1 MKDMTSRTVDWTAP
15 RSETPQAEGLRER
28 KKRLM
33 RQQLTD
39 AATEMFIERGFD
51 GFRVTDVAEACGVS
65 EKTVFNYFPTKES
78 LVLDRLD
85 ATIASL
91 RTALLDQGVT
101 PLEATMRV
109 LDDELAAH
117 TSWLASQDNAAQAAA
132 AFQRFRDL
140 IDQTP
145 SLRGYENDMTAQL
158 TVIAAQLIADRAGM
172 TPDDPEPQIAASA
185 LIGLWRVQ
193 RLAMRR
199 YLDGTRSPAK
209 AHQAISADVQRAAQ
223 LINTGLNSL
232 TGPTTTSRPP
242 RRPATRGR
250 R

>member
-1 MKDMTSRTVDWTAP
+1 
-15 RSETPQAEGLRER
+15 
-28 KKRLM
+28 M

-39 AATEMFIERGFD
+39 AATEMFMQRGFD
-51 GFRVTDVAEACGVS
+51 GFRVADVADACGVS

-91 RTALLDQGVT
+91 RTALVEPGVP

-117 TSWLASQDNAAQAAA
+117 TAWLVAQDDPAKAAA

-140 IDQTP
+140 IEATP
-145 SLRGYENDMTAQL
+145 SLRAYENDTTDQL
-158 TVIAAQLIADRAGM
+158 TAIAAQLIADRVGM

-193 RLAMRR
+193 RHAMRR
-199 YLDGTRSPAK
+199 YLDGTRPSAK
-209 AHQAISADVQRAAQ
+209 AHREISADVQRAAQ
-223 LINTGLNSL
+223 LINNGLISL
-232 TGPTTTSRPP
+232 TPHTQTSRAPRQAGTA
-242 RRPATRGR
+242 RRPRAKRPTPP
-250 R
+250 

>member
-1 MKDMTSRTVDWTAP
+1 MTTRTVDWTAT
-15 RSETPQAEGLRER
+15 RSETPKAEGLRER

-39 AATEMFIERGFD
+39 AATEMFMEHGFD
-51 GFRVTDVAEACGVS
+51 GFRVADVAEACGVS

-91 RTALLDQGVT
+91 RTALLEPGFT

-117 TSWLASQDNAAQAAA
+117 TSWLASQDDPAQAAA

-140 IDQTP
+140 IDATL

-158 TVIAAQLIADRAGM
+158 TATVAQLIADRTEM
-172 TPDDPEPQIAASA
+172 TPDDPEPQIAATA
-185 LIGLWRVQ
+185 LIGLWRIQ

-199 YLDGTRSPAK
+199 YLDGTRPPAK
-209 AHQAISADVQRAAQ
+209 AHQAISADVHRAAQ
-223 LINTGLNSL
+223 LINTGLNR
-232 TGPTTTSRPP
+232 GPGAHRGPSGRP
-242 RRPATRGR
+242 RR
-250 R
+250 

>member
-1 MKDMTSRTVDWTAP
+1 MTTRTVDWTGAP
-15 RSETPQAEGLRER
+15 IGEGLRER

-39 AATEMFIERGFD
+39 AATEMFMQSGFD
-51 GFRVTDVAEACGVS
+51 GFRVADVADACGVS

-91 RTALLDQGVT
+91 RTALAEPGVP

-117 TSWLASQDNAAQAAA
+117 TSWLASQDDPAQGAA

-140 IDQTP
+140 IDATP
-145 SLRGYENDMTAQL
+145 SLRGYENDMTDRL
-158 TVIAAQLIADRAGM
+158 TAIVAQLIADRAGLNSN
-172 TPDDPEPQIAASA
+172 DPEPQIAATA
-185 LIGLWRVQ
+185 LVGLWRVQ

-199 YLDGTRSPAK
+199 HLDGTRPPAK
-209 AHQAISADVQRAAQ
+209 VHQIISADVQRAAQ
-223 LINTGLNSL
+223 LINTGLDSM
-232 TGPTTTSRPP
+232 TGTTSRSP
-242 RRPATRGR
+242 RRAGPRGR